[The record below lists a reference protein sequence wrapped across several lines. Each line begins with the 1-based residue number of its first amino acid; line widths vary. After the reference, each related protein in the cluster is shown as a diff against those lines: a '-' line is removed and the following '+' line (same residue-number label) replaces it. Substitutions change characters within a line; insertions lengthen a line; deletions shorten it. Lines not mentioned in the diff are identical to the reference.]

1 MRGIKV
7 LVVML
12 AAASMASILTV
23 PISTAQGGQKI
34 QILFQRCLAV
44 GQGYRPVINPDP
56 AMVRPGDQV
65 EWFVSAAVEGS
76 CGIKPGTVNTVEIDF
91 PRPGPGAKPGA
102 NGSPFD
108 PQQKAQTFTFRYPG
122 SGPTPAPTVL
132 NVPEGKYPYSIVLRN
147 NVTGPV
153 CFNDEDGNRVCA
165 IDPAL
170 IVGGPVPT
178 LTEWGLIALAVLLA
192 GSLAFMIRR
201 RLAPRPAG
209 A

>member
-12 AAASMASILTV
+12 AAAAMASILTV

-34 QILFQRCLAV
+34 QILFKECQQ
-44 GQGYRPVINPDP
+44 GQQGQKIPVITPDP

-65 EWFVSAAVEGS
+65 EWFVSAAVEPT
-76 CGIKPGTVNTVEIDF
+76 CGIPPGTVSTVEIDF

-102 NGSPFD
+102 NGSLFVEGRGA
-108 PQQKAQTFTFRYPG
+108 KTFTFKYPG

-132 NVPEGKYPYSIVLRN
+132 NLPGGYQYSIFLK
-147 NVTGPV
+147 
-153 CFNDEDGNRVCA
+153 DGAGKIVYSV
-165 IDPAL
+165 DPAL
-170 IVGGPVPT
+170 IVAVIEPT

-201 RLAPRPAG
+201 RFTSRPAG
-209 A
+209 T